1 MRAHAARHWPLGLLI
16 ALAVGC
22 VTINL
27 YFPEGEVKDLAQKI
41 EEQVQEKAAEGATED
56 ETAPP
61 PPDNGAAPE
70 DRSRSRGAV
79 GPLDALLGVTAVEA
93 QTVPEPEVTN
103 PAIRKI
109 IDSRAARLSD
119 LNGYKS
125 QGVIGENNKGLV
137 EARDLESISDLR
149 ERAEVQKLV
158 RAENADREQLYKEIA
173 AVKNIELSQLDKIR
187 QTYAET
193 LRANARPGDW
203 IQAPD
208 GAWKKK

>member
-1 MRAHAARHWPLGLLI
+1 MRAHALSFGLLVGV
-16 ALAVGC
+16 LVGC

-41 EEQVQEKAAEGATED
+41 EDEVQEKAAE
-56 ETAPP
+56 ETPDDQTPP
-61 PPDNGAAPE
+61 PPAQDDSTP
-70 DRSRSRGAV
+70 RTSRRGTT
-79 GPLDALLGVTAVEA
+79 GPLDLLLGVSVVEA

-109 IDSRAARLSD
+109 IDSRAARLSEV
-119 LNGYKS
+119 NRYKS
-125 QGVIGENNKGLV
+125 QGVIGENNQGLL
-137 EARDLESISDLR
+137 EARNLDSISDLR

-173 AVKNIELSQLDKIR
+173 AVKNIDLSQLDKIR
-187 QTYAET
+187 ATYAET

-203 IQAPD
+203 IQMPD
-208 GAWKKK
+208 GSWKQK

>member
-1 MRAHAARHWPLGLLI
+1 MRAHALSFGLLVGV
-16 ALAVGC
+16 LVGC

-41 EEQVQEKAAEGATED
+41 EDEVQEKAAE
-56 ETAPP
+56 ETPDDQTPP
-61 PPDNGAAPE
+61 PPAQDDSTP
-70 DRSRSRGAV
+70 RTSRRGTT
-79 GPLDALLGVTAVEA
+79 GPLDLLLGVSVVEA

-109 IDSRAARLSD
+109 IDSRAARLSEV
-119 LNGYKS
+119 NRYKS
-125 QGVIGENNKGLV
+125 QGVIGENNQGLL
-137 EARDLESISDLR
+137 EARNLDSISDLR

-187 QTYAET
+187 ATYAET

-203 IQAPD
+203 IQMPD
-208 GAWKKK
+208 GSWKQK